1 MLSQQTHSWVLFR
14 EELSITLRLNQIL
27 GSTVTDGKNIAAI
40 PVVSLTQSF
49 KKGICAATLLNS
61 RTLKQWSDT
70 YTLTGINS
78 N

>member
-14 EELSITLRLNQIL
+14 EELSITLRLNQIF
-27 GSTVTDGKNIAAI
+27 GSTVTDGKNTAAV

-49 KKGICAATLLNS
+49 KEGICAATLLNS